1 MSLIQANR
9 YSFHCEVAELISR
22 NGSRIIRVLCNPG
35 TLIIEIP
42 DEGNMQLGGK
52 VQVKGSILIESVQT
66 TENTT

>member
-1 MSLIQANR
+1 MRLKQTNR

-42 DEGNMQLGGK
+42 DDGNMQLGGK
-52 VQVKGSILIESVQT
+52 VQVTGSIQIESVQT
-66 TENTT
+66 TENQT

>member
-1 MSLIQANR
+1 
-9 YSFHCEVAELISR
+9 VAELISR

-42 DEGNMQLGGK
+42 DEGNMQLGEK
-52 VQVKGSILIESVQT
+52 VQVTGSIHIESVQS